1 MFVFKYTDGDEEL
14 EEEDFI
20 ECDDLFKEIIE
31 DPSGNDRNF
40 VMRGGLSVSLDGV
53 DYHMIVVANL
63 TE

>member
-1 MFVFKYTDGDEEL
+1 MFVYKYTDGEEEL

-53 DYHMIVVANL
+53 DYHMIAVANL